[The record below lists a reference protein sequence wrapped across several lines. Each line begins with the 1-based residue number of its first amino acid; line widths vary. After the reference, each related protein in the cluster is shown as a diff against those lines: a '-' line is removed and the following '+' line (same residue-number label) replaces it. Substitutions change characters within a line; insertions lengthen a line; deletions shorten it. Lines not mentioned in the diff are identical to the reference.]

1 MLIKIYENF
10 DKDTVL
16 TCDNSYV
23 IMGKIRVMSNIMLTI
38 EDNTNIMIL
47 NGNYINKEGINTGK
61 SCLIFEKGS
70 KLYAERIYIQS
81 CNSSFVP
88 IMTAD
93 NSGVVFLDSSSTENI
108 DTKEDIN
115 TKNSII
121 NAKFI
126 FGSCLDNTNKY
137 TVVNHSVIEHFNDIV
152 IDKTNNKL
160 NFKNISS
167 KNFNDDGFDVE
178 F

>member
-1 MLIKIYENF
+1 MLIKIYENI
-10 DKDTVL
+10 DKDTIFIS
-16 TCDNSYV
+16 DNTYV
-23 IMGKIRVMSNIMLTI
+23 IIGKIRVMSNIMLSI
-38 EDNTNIMIL
+38 EDNTNIMIM

-70 KLYAERIYIQS
+70 KLFAERIFIQS
-81 CNSSFVP
+81 CNNSFVP

-93 NSGVVFLDSSSTENI
+93 NGGIVFLDSPSTENI
-108 DTKEDIN
+108 D

-137 TVVNHSVIEHFNDIV
+137 TVVNHAVIEHFNDIV
-152 IDKTNNKL
+152 IDKKNNKL
-160 NFKNISS
+160 NFKNIFS